1 MKIKNWN
8 RFQHFHN
15 RRPPWIKL
23 YRDILDDK
31 EWHDLDSKAAKTLVM
46 LWVIASENEG
56 ELPDIETLAFRLR
69 LSSQQLKTDIS
80 RLSHWVVQDDI
91 NVISDGYQDDA
102 LEREREKEREGE
114 TTKSPKAT
122 RLPEDWM
129 PSADDLAFM
138 AKERPDLKPE
148 HVIFSFKAYWL
159 EKKGRD
165 AEKRDWSRAFKNWVL
180 REKRGNVVQ
189 VSSPSNMNDLN
200 RRAT

>member
-31 EWHDLDSKAAKTLVM
+31 EWHDLDPKAAKTLVM

-114 TTKSPKAT
+114 TTKPPKAT

-129 PSADDLAFM
+129 PSKEDLAFM
-138 AKERPDLKPE
+138 AKERPDLNPE

-180 REKRGNVVQ
+180 RENQRPIQKKKFEASDFEGRGI
-189 VSSPSNMNDLN
+189 
-200 RRAT
+200 